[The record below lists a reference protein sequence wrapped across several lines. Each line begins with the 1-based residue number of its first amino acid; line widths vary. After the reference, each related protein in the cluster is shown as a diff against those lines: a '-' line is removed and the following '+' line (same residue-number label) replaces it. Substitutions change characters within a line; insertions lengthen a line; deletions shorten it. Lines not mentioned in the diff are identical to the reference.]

1 MTKQSKML
9 QLLTQIKRDFDIG
22 EPRFPHLKLKV
33 SDINPKQDAIE
44 LYIRAKDI
52 LWNSNLSQRQV
63 ADIIL
68 DLGAAVQLKD
78 GKNILQEI
86 VSVRCNTGENHCIAL
101 CSKQDGNA
109 LGARKRSVKQSR
121 IRKLA
126 SGSPV
131 SWKYR
136 LAGACIF

>member
-1 MTKQSKML
+1 MTKQSIML
-9 QLLTQIKRDFDIG
+9 QLLTQIKQEFNIG

-33 SDINPKQDAIE
+33 SDISPEQDAIE

-52 LWNSNLSQRQV
+52 LWNSNLPQRQV

-86 VSVRCNTGENHCIAL
+86 V
-101 CSKQDGNA
+101 
-109 LGARKRSVKQSR
+109 
-121 IRKLA
+121 KLF
-126 SGSPV
+126 SL
-131 SWKYR
+131 Y
-136 LAGACIF
+136 

>member
-9 QLLTQIKRDFDIG
+9 QLLTQVKRDFDIG

-33 SDINPKQDAIE
+33 SDISPKQDAIE

-52 LWNSNLSQRQV
+52 LWNSNLPQRQV

-78 GKNILQEI
+78 SKNILQEI
-86 VSVRCNTGENHCIAL
+86 VKLFPALSASVA
-101 CSKQDGNA
+101 
-109 LGARKRSVKQSR
+109 ARR
-121 IRKLA
+121 L
-126 SGSPV
+126 PV
-131 SWKYR
+131 SAMRFPSMRIPIKVRFWPVRQK
-136 LAGACIF
+136 